1 MESKLSGDASW
12 LVRGGVFFMRVMLY
26 IGLWRSQVDMR
37 GICVDIRPNFV
48 DIFEKMLIYLKK
60 C

>member
-48 DIFEKMLIYLKK
+48 DIFEKMLI
-60 C
+60 